1 MRFLKAT
8 LLIIAL
14 ALLSSAVAE
23 TRSVTVAVPSQ
34 DGSAVPVSL
43 DLLTLRNAIGADFTF
58 DWANLRVSVA
68 GAAVPFQIDDVDL
81 NDRVSA
87 GDELSF
93 LATADATIDVS
104 DTPLEAVSFDA
115 GLEISSS
122 SGATGDTHVITSLS
136 GNGFSV
142 EVAPEGLARIT
153 GFGDTQGVLA
163 AELGILRFSGFPD
176 STWWANQEYGPHEE
190 YTTLEAGG
198 MRHIQTRVL
207 PAGPARVVVVS
218 EYASDR
224 FVGLTQRVVT
234 RVYQSGDVD
243 VSNSVRFGGY
253 SDMMKL
259 QSMAT
264 NMLSQVDPDAQHV
277 LPVFRRL
284 IWADQLGI
292 SAEEYFSE
300 RGAVRDVDGSPV
312 IAFNSNDNLTPLYW
326 GAAYIFASAEP
337 WRAGVSDSL
346 GLAVIESAHSTPA
359 IADDFDEW
367 LAGNTWVFES
377 QEFRTGVFK
386 WSADEFGTYAATE
399 NVTLNEPNHQ
409 LPGDT
414 AEFRLTYSVRA
425 VTGVD
430 DAVRQAR
437 NLQAAIAGVALE

>member
-1 MRFLKAT
+1 MK
-8 LLIIAL
+8 LLIRPLALLLAL
-14 ALLSSAVAE
+14 ALLGAAFAE
-23 TRSVTVAVPSQ
+23 TRSVTLSVDT
-34 DGSAVPVSL
+34 DGAAVPVSV

-58 DWANLRVSVA
+58 DWANLRVSV
-68 GAAVPFQIDDVDL
+68 GGEAVPFQIDDVDL

-87 GDELSF
+87 GDELAF
-93 LATADATIDVS
+93 LATGDATIEAS
-104 DTPLEAVSFDA
+104 DTALEPVSYDA
-115 GLEISSS
+115 GLEVS
-122 SGATGDTHVITSLS
+122 ANGDANIITSLS

-142 EVAPEGLARIT
+142 EIAPEGLARIT

-163 AELGILRFSGFPD
+163 AELGILRFSGYPD
-176 STWWANQEYGPHEE
+176 STWWADEQYGPHEE

-198 MRHIQTRVL
+198 MRHVQTQIL
-207 PAGPARVVVVS
+207 PAGPARVVAVS

-264 NMLSQVDPDAQHV
+264 NMVSQVDPEAQHV

-284 IWADQLGI
+284 LWADQLEI
-292 SAEEYFSE
+292 EPVDYFSE
-300 RGAVRDVDGSPV
+300 RGAVHEVDGENV
-312 IAFNSNDNLTPLYW
+312 IAFNSNDNLSPLYW

-337 WRAGVSDSL
+337 WRAGYSDSL
-346 GLAVIESAHSTPA
+346 GLAVIESAHATPEL
-359 IADDFDEW
+359 IEDYDEW

-386 WSADEFGTYAATE
+386 WSADEFATYPATE
-399 NVTLNEPNHQ
+399 SITLNAPNHY
-409 LPGDT
+409 LPGET
-414 AEFRLTYSVRA
+414 AEFHFTYSVRA
-425 VTGVD
+425 ADDLD

-437 NLQAAIAGVALE
+437 ALQAAIASVALE

>member
-1 MRFLKAT
+1 MRLLKAT
-8 LLIIAL
+8 FLTL
-14 ALLSSAVAE
+14 ALVATSSAMAE
-23 TRSVTVAVPSQ
+23 TRSVTVTVPSQ

-43 DLLTLRNAIGADFTF
+43 DLLTLRNTIGADFTF

-87 GDELSF
+87 GDELAF
-93 LATADATIDVS
+93 LATGDATIEVS
-104 DTPLEAVSFDA
+104 DVALDAVAFEA
-115 GLEISSS
+115 GLSVASS

-153 GFGDTQGVLA
+153 GFGDTEGVLA

-207 PAGPARVVVVS
+207 PAGPARVTVVS

-264 NMLSQVDPDAQHV
+264 NMVSQVDPDAQHV

-284 IWADQLGI
+284 IWADQLGV
-292 SAEEYFSE
+292 SAEDYFTE
-300 RGAVRDVDGSPV
+300 RGAVLDVDSSPV

-337 WRAGVSDSL
+337 WRAGVSESL
-346 GLAVIESAHSTPA
+346 GLAVIESAHSTPE
-359 IADDFDEW
+359 IADDYDEW
-367 LAGNTWVFES
+367 LSGNTWVFES

-386 WSADEFGTYAATE
+386 WSADEFGTYPATE
-399 NVTLNEPNHQ
+399 DVTLNEPNHY

-414 AEFRLTYSVRA
+414 AEFRVTYSVRA
-425 VTGVD
+425 VSDVD

-437 NLQAAIAGVALE
+437 NLQAAIAGVSLE

>member
-1 MRFLKAT
+1 MRQVKAT
-8 LLIIAL
+8 ILIIAM
-14 ALLSSAVAE
+14 AVLSTAMAE
-23 TRSVTVAVPSQ
+23 TRSVNVAVPSS

-58 DWANLRVSVA
+58 DWANLRVSVD
-68 GAAVPFQIDDVDL
+68 GTAVPYQIDDVDL
-81 NDRVSA
+81 NGRVSA
-87 GDELSF
+87 GDELAF
-93 LATADATIDVS
+93 LATAEATVEVS
-104 DTPLEAVSFDA
+104 DTALEAVAYEA
-115 GLEISSS
+115 GLEVASSS
-122 SGATGDTHVITSLS
+122 DANGDTHLITSLS

-142 EVAPEGLARIT
+142 EVAPEGLTRIT

-163 AELGILRFSGFPD
+163 AELGILRFSGFPE

-198 MRHIQTRVL
+198 MRHVQTQVL

-224 FVGLTQRVVT
+224 FVGLTQRVVS
-234 RVYQSGDVD
+234 RVYHSADVD

-264 NMLSQVDPDAQHV
+264 NMVSQVDPDAQHV

-284 IWADQLGI
+284 IWADQLGV
-292 SAEEYFSE
+292 SAQDYFTE
-300 RGAVRDVDGSPV
+300 RNAVHDVDGSPV

-337 WRAGVSDSL
+337 WRAGVSDAL
-346 GLAVIESAHSTPA
+346 GLAVIESAHATPD
-359 IADDFDEW
+359 IADDYDEW
-367 LAGNTWVFES
+367 LSGDTWVFES

-386 WSADEFGTYAATE
+386 WTADEFGTYAATE
-399 NVTLNEPNHQ
+399 NITLNEPNHH

-414 AEFRLTYSVRA
+414 AEFRLTYSVRD

-437 NLQAAIAGVALE
+437 SLQAAIEGVTLE

>member
-1 MRFLKAT
+1 MRHVKAI

-14 ALLSSAVAE
+14 ALVSSALAE
-23 TRSVTVAVPSQ
+23 TRSVTVTVPSQ
-34 DGSAVPVSL
+34 DGSAVPVSI
-43 DLLTLRNAIGADFTF
+43 DLLSVRNAIGADFTF
-58 DWANLRVSVA
+58 DWANLRVSVGDA
-68 GAAVPFQIDDVDL
+68 PVAFQIDDVDL
-81 NDRVSA
+81 NGRVSA
-87 GDELSF
+87 GDELGF
-93 LATADATIDVS
+93 LATGDATIEVS
-104 DTPLEAVSFDA
+104 DTALEAVAFDA
-115 GLEISSS
+115 GLEVAS
-122 SGATGDTHVITSLS
+122 SGGDTGDTHVITSLS
-136 GNGFSV
+136 GNGFTV

-153 GFGDTQGVLA
+153 GYGDTEGVLA

-198 MRHIQTRVL
+198 MRHVQTQVL

-264 NMLSQVDPDAQHV
+264 NMASQVDPDAQHV

-284 IWADQLGI
+284 IWADQLGV

-300 RGAVRDVDGSPV
+300 RGAVHDVDGSPV

-337 WRAGVSDSL
+337 WRAGVSESL
-346 GLAVIESAHSTPA
+346 GLAVIESAHATPE
-359 IADDFDEW
+359 IADDYDEW
-367 LAGNTWVFES
+367 LSGNTWVFES

-386 WSADEFGTYAATE
+386 WTADEFGTYAATE
-399 NVTLNEPNHQ
+399 DITLNEPNHH

-425 VTGVD
+425 ISDVD

-437 NLQAAIAGVALE
+437 SLQAAIAGVALE